1 MNYILKYA
9 IFKIEEVK
17 KEKVVE
23 QNQQPA
29 PVEPQPEVKEK
40 KKPSGIGKFFKFIFN
55 TIITLAVIAILL
67 NTVIGVLDMQKL
79 NNGEDPLWYTDVETS
94 NDDGATKTTYKIGLY
109 VVEKVQDGQSTKMM
123 LKPFFLK

>member
-1 MNYILKYA
+1 M
-9 IFKIEEVK
+9 EE
-17 KEKVVE
+17 EKVVE

-29 PVEPQPEVKEK
+29 PVEQKPEVKEK

-79 NNGEDPLWYTDVETS
+79 NNGEDPLWYTDVETT
-94 NDDGATKTTYKIGLY
+94 NDNGGTKTTYKIGLY